1 MWYVVQVF
9 TGKENET
16 VSNIKRL
23 VPQALYKECFNPTYQ
38 VQKRVNSMWKTVECP
53 LFPGYVIVDSE
64 NPKEL
69 AMALQTVP
77 GYTHILGSD
86 EDYTPLPQEEQQ
98 WINEFT
104 QVGSRVI
111 GLSSGVIEGDKVIVL
126 QGPLVN
132 RTAWIKKIDRHKRLA
147 WLELDLCGRKVIVK
161 VGLSIVRKYPEQRGA
176 AEEIAK
182 P

>member
-1 MWYVVQVF
+1 MWYVIQVF
-9 TGKENET
+9 TGKEDET

-23 VPQALYKECFNPTYQ
+23 VPRDLCKECFNPTYQ
-38 VQKRVNSMWKTVECP
+38 VQKSMRGEWKTVERP
-53 LFPGYVIVDSE
+53 LFPGYVIADTD

-69 AMALQTVP
+69 AIALQTVP

-86 EDYTPLPQEEQQ
+86 ENYTPLAKEERQ

-104 QVGSRVI
+104 QAGSRVI
-111 GLSSGVIEGDKVIVL
+111 GLSSGVIEGDKVILL

-132 RTAWIKKIDRHKRLA
+132 RSARIKKIDRHKRLA

-161 VGLSIVRKYPEQRGA
+161 VGLSIVRKSPKQ
-176 AEEIAK
+176 
-182 P
+182 